1 MALIQGVVDRAGT
14 VIRRQGNFN
23 VVSAFPGQITIEV
36 PGQTLG
42 NDFILATPWSN
53 IGDALGGS
61 HIAAIVGFPQRDR
74 VLFEIS
80 PGFGVSFRIQT

>member
-1 MALIQGVVDRAGT
+1 MALIQGVIDKNGT
-14 VIRRQGNFN
+14 VIRRQGNFTIIT
-23 VVSAFPGQITIEV
+23 AFPGQITIEV
-36 PGQTLG
+36 PGQTLD

-61 HIAAIVGFPQRDR
+61 HIAAIVGFPQRGR
-74 VLFEIS
+74 VLFEVS